1 MVNLDKKEL
10 EIALLTIEG
19 QKPSEISK
27 KLEIDTSTVYR
38 ALKRKNV
45 QEAIARGTQHIFLEV
60 IEKNIDDYKKCQELI
75 GKQLE
80 NMSIEQLLKY
90 MNHMKT
96 TIQKFQID
104 AAYSR
109 FEELKKS
116 EFTEEVIHIEYSDTR
131 QMFDLELKRALRE
144 FGITEEQLKDKYYG
158 NRYFAQD

>member
-1 MVNLDKKEL
+1 MINLEKKEL
-10 EIALLTIEG
+10 KIALLTLEG
-19 QKPSEISK
+19 QKPSEIAK

-104 AAYSR
+104 AAYRR

-116 EFTEEVIHIEYSDTR
+116 EFTEEVIRIEFSDTR
-131 QMFDLELKRALRE
+131 QMFDLELKRALKE
-144 FGITEEQLKDKYYG
+144 FGITEEQIKDKYYG

>member
-1 MVNLDKKEL
+1 
-10 EIALLTIEG
+10 
-19 QKPSEISK
+19 
-27 KLEIDTSTVYR
+27 
-38 ALKRKNV
+38 
-45 QEAIARGTQHIFLEV
+45 
-60 IEKNIDDYKKCQELI
+60 
-75 GKQLE
+75 
-80 NMSIEQLLKY
+80 
-90 MNHMKT
+90 MKT

-104 AAYSR
+104 AAYRR

>member
-1 MVNLDKKEL
+1 MVNLEKKEL

-19 QKPSEISK
+19 QKPSEIAK

-104 AAYSR
+104 AAYRR

-116 EFTEEVIHIEYSDTR
+116 EVIEEVIRIEYSDTR
-131 QMFDLELKRALRE
+131 QMFDLELKRALKE

-158 NRYFAQD
+158 NRYFAQE

>member
-1 MVNLDKKEL
+1 MINLEKKEL
-10 EIALLTIEG
+10 KIALLTLEG
-19 QKPSEISK
+19 QKPSEIAK

-104 AAYSR
+104 AAYRR

-116 EFTEEVIHIEYSDTR
+116 EVIEEVIRIEYSDTR

-158 NRYFAQD
+158 NRYFAQE

>member
-1 MVNLDKKEL
+1 MVNLEKKEL

-19 QKPSEISK
+19 QKPSEIAK

-75 GKQLE
+75 GKHLE

-104 AAYSR
+104 AAYRR

-116 EFTEEVIHIEYSDTR
+116 EVIEEVIRIEYSDTR

-158 NRYFAQD
+158 NRYFAQE